1 MTATTYSDSSGSTES
16 IESTAPKTAF
26 SFPRPDLSDEGLA
39 KVTAELAETAA
50 EYDRT
55 GEIPWKGIE
64 AIHRAG
70 LTTASVPPEYGGP
83 GINAYDAAR
92 MVAAV
97 GEGDPSVAIILAN
110 TLLTHGTLSAV
121 PITWYQPHYLDFLE
135 RSTRGVAL
143 ANGLG
148 AEPDLGASARGGVP
162 ATNLKR
168 SGDGW
173 VLNGRKGWGTGG
185 TALTYHVAHV
195 VAIEDGDT
203 ENSEPRVGFVT
214 VPTDLPGVSVLET
227 WDHIGLRASNTHDV
241 VYDNVELPLG
251 AFTELPKQADGKSLD
266 FASRPLSPGTFA
278 HTALYLGVARAA
290 RASFREFTR
299 NRVPTSLGKPIS
311 ETERI
316 QTVAGEIDLQIA
328 TAETL
333 LFGTQLRFENG
344 DTSVVDQIP
353 LIKSAIAR
361 AVISATQ
368 TAVAALGN
376 PGLTRHN
383 SLERHLR
390 DALCVRVHPPQE
402 DAALLAAGRR
412 VLGG

>member
-1 MTATTYSDSSGSTES
+1 VTATVEARTTYS
-16 IESTAPKTAF
+16 
-26 SFPRPDLSDEGLA
+26 FPAPDLTDDGLA
-39 KVTAELAETAA
+39 KVTAEVAETSA

-55 GEIPWKGIE
+55 AEIPWKGLE

-70 LTTASVPPEYGGP
+70 LITASIAPEHGGP
-83 GINAYDAAR
+83 GIGAYDAAR
-92 MVAAV
+92 AVAAV

-121 PITWYQPHYLDFLE
+121 PIKWYEAHYEDFLE
-135 RSTRGVAL
+135 RSAAGIAL

-148 AEPDLGASARGGVP
+148 AEPDLGASARGGIP
-162 ATNLKR
+162 ATNLTR
-168 SGDGW
+168 SGEGW

-185 TALTYHVAHV
+185 KALTYHITHVA
-195 VAIEDGDT
+195 AIEDGQ
-203 ENSEPRVGFVT
+203 EPRVGFVT
-214 VPTDLPGVSVLET
+214 VPTDLPGVSVVDT

-241 VYDNVELPLG
+241 VYENVELPLG
-251 AFTELPKQADGKSLD
+251 AFAELPKQPDGTVLN
-266 FASRPLSPGTFA
+266 AAARPLSPGTFA
-278 HTALYLGVARAA
+278 HTALYLGVARAG
-290 RASFREFTR
+290 RASFRDFTR
-299 NRVPTSLGKPIS
+299 SRVPTSLGKPIA

-333 LFGTQLRFENG
+333 LFGSLLRAEGG
-344 DTSVVDQIP
+344 DTSVVAQIP
-353 LIKSAIAR
+353 LIKAAIAR
-361 AVISATQ
+361 AVISATNI
-368 TAVAALGN
+368 AVAALGN

-390 DALCVRVHPPQE
+390 NALCIRVHPPQE

-412 VLGG
+412 VLGD

>member
-1 MTATTYSDSSGSTES
+1 VTASVETPTRF
-16 IESTAPKTAF
+16 AF
-26 SFPRPDLSDEGLA
+26 PVPDLSDAGLA
-39 KVTAELAETAA
+39 QVTAELAKTAA
-50 EYDRT
+50 DYDRT
-55 GEIPWKGIE
+55 GEIPWQGLE
-64 AIHRAG
+64 VIHRAG
-70 LTTASVPPEYGGP
+70 LTTASVAPAYGGP
-83 GINAYDAAR
+83 GISAYDAAR
-92 MVAAV
+92 VVAAV

-110 TLLTHGTLSAV
+110 TLLTHGTLAAL
-121 PITWYQPHYLDFLE
+121 PIGWYEPHYLDFLE
-135 RSTRGVAL
+135 RSTRGLAL

-185 TALTYHVAHV
+185 TALTYHVTHV
-195 VAIEDGDT
+195 VAIEDGQQ
-203 ENSEPRVGFVT
+203 PRVGFVT
-214 VPTDLPGVSVLET
+214 VPTDLSGVSVLQT

-241 VYDNVELPLG
+241 VYENVELPLG
-251 AFTELPKQADGKSLD
+251 AFTELPKQADGRALD
-266 FASRPLSPGTFA
+266 FASRLLSPGTFA

-290 RASFREFTR
+290 RTSFREFTR
-299 NRVPTSLGKPIS
+299 NRVPTALGKPIA

-316 QTVAGEIDLQIA
+316 QTVAGEIELQIA

-333 LFGTQLRFENG
+333 LFGSQLRVENG
-344 DTSVVDQIP
+344 DTTVVAQIP
-353 LIKSAIAR
+353 LIKAAIAR

-390 DALCVRVHPPQE
+390 DALCIRVHPPQE
-402 DAALLAAGRR
+402 DAALLAGGRR
-412 VLGG
+412 VLGD